1 MNLWILSLNNI
12 MNFSSLKNIPTMYL
26 YFGSVICFVLASSNK
41 DTNVNLYYLLMVIGV
56 LLFVFGLFNRT
67 KKQ

>member
-1 MNLWILSLNNI
+1 
-12 MNFSSLKNIPTMYL
+12 MNFSSLKNISTMYL